1 MKAKLS
7 LAALTM
13 VLALSGA
20 GFAAPAKHKVKYS
33 AAHKAA
39 IKQCDADYKTAEKEA
54 HMKKGKERKEA
65 EAAASQARKQCIAA
79 APK

>member
-7 LAALTM
+7 LAALTL

-20 GFAAPAKHKVKYS
+20 GFAAPAKNKVKQS

-39 IKQCDADYKTAEKEA
+39 IKQCDADYKTADKEA
-54 HMKKGKERKEA
+54 RMKKGKERKEA
-65 EAAASQARKQCIAA
+65 EAAARQARKQCIAA